1 MDLNILFLSI
11 VQGISEVIPVSS
23 SVNLHF
29 FSAVFGISSFSF
41 AIKIALHVG
50 SLISLLI
57 YFHADIADMFR
68 GLVSRKKR
76 IADTCLPQLMLGTI
90 PVVILGFCARDF
102 VKEFSSPKIMG
113 TACICCGIL
122 LTVIDK
128 LSCTQPRLSKMN
140 VASIP
145 LLKSFIIGVFQSVS
159 IFPGVSRL
167 GICITAARMLS
178 LDRKHSIKFALLL
191 AIPSIAGSL
200 TLELFEAY
208 KCGNFRCFQDE
219 ALTGIILTSVIS
231 IVMIHPCIRYMEAHG
246 FAVVAIYRIL
256 IGAVMFFV

>member
-1 MDLNILFLSI
+1 MDFNILFLSI
-11 VQGISEVIPVSS
+11 VQGVSEVIPVSS

-29 FSAVFGISSFSF
+29 FSAIFGISSFSF

-50 SLISLLI
+50 SLIALLI
-57 YFHADIADMFR
+57 YFHTDVADMFR

-76 IADTCLPQLMLGTI
+76 ISDTCLPQLVLGTI

-102 VKEFSSPKIMG
+102 VKEFNSPKIMG
-113 TACICCGIL
+113 AACICFGIL
-122 LTVIDK
+122 LTVFDR
-128 LSCTQPRLSKMN
+128 LSCTQPRLSRTN

-145 LLKSFIIGVFQSVS
+145 LLKSFIVGVFQSVS

-167 GICITAARMLS
+167 GVCITASRMLS
-178 LDRKHSIKFALLL
+178 LDKKHSIRFALLL

-208 KCGNFRCFQDE
+208 TSNFQCFQDE
-219 ALTGIILTSVIS
+219 ALTGIILTSIVS
-231 IVMIHPCIRYMEAHG
+231 IVMIHPCIRYMETHG
-246 FAVVAIYRIL
+246 FAVIAIYRIL
-256 IGAVMFFV
+256 IGAAMFFV

>member
-11 VQGISEVIPVSS
+11 VQGVSEVIPVSS

-29 FSAVFGISSFSF
+29 FSAIFGISSFSF
-41 AIKIALHVG
+41 AIKIALHAG

-57 YFHADIADMFR
+57 YFHSDIADICR
-68 GLVSRKKR
+68 GLVSRKKK
-76 IADTCLPQLMLGTI
+76 ISDTCLPQLVLGTI

-102 VKEFSSPKIMG
+102 VKEFNSPKIMG
-113 TACICCGIL
+113 AACICFGIL
-122 LTVIDK
+122 LTVFDR
-128 LSCTQPRLSKMN
+128 LSCTQPRLSKTN

-145 LLKSFIIGVFQSVS
+145 LLKSFIVGVFQSVS

-167 GICITAARMLS
+167 GICITASRMLS
-178 LDRKHSIKFALLL
+178 LDRKRSIRFALLL

-200 TLELFEAY
+200 VLELFEAY
-208 KCGNFRCFQDE
+208 KYGNSRWFQDE
-219 ALTGIILTSVIS
+219 ALTGIALTSIVS

-246 FAVVAIYRIL
+246 FAAIALYRIL
-256 IGAVMFFV
+256 IGAAMFFV